1 MPLTVCPLSNIK
13 LCVYD
18 TMAAHAMP
26 ALLAS
31 GLCATINSDDPAYFG
46 GYMNANW
53 LATFDG
59 LPALGAAEAYQLAA
73 NSFEA
78 SFVGAEQKADWMGR
92 LDAVFAEAAAG

>member
-1 MPLTVCPLSNIK
+1 
-13 LCVYD
+13 
-18 TMAAHAMP
+18 
-26 ALLAS
+26 
-31 GLCATINSDDPAYFG
+31 
-46 GYMNANW
+46 MNANW
-53 LATFDG
+53 LATFEG